1 MKIKKCYDTG
11 FDDFIEKKKENI
23 RMDVIEDRKEIE
35 RIIRI
40 NLPLMNKNKRIC
52 QDIAD
57 AILVYL
63 IDKKEDKKMLGK

>member
-1 MKIKKCYDTG
+1 MKI
-11 FDDFIEKKKENI
+11 N
-23 RMDVIEDRKEIE
+23 VIEDRKEIE

-63 IDKKEDKKMLGK
+63 VDKKEDKKMLGK

>member
-1 MKIKKCYDTG
+1 MKINVRK
-11 FDDFIEKKKENI
+11 
-23 RMDVIEDRKEIE
+23 DRKEIE

-40 NLPLMNKNKRIC
+40 NLPLMNLNNKMC

-63 IDKKEDKKMLGK
+63 VDKKEIEGKW